1 MLLVVEGVVGVSD
14 MWLLLLVVV
23 GKGKQLYS
31 IVPGSQQGVACLYVG
46 AMCVHDERL
55 VTEGFD

>member
-1 MLLVVEGVVGVSD
+1 LVDSVDSVTVLLVVEGVVDVSD

-31 IVPGSQQGVACLYVG
+31 IVLC
-46 AMCVHDERL
+46 CW
-55 VTEGFD
+55 